1 MSDSKTA
8 AAGKEHSFQEQGQ
21 RRRTID
27 PEDKARR
34 VFDSARQLF
43 VEKGYYRVSIPDLVR
58 HCGVST
64 GAIYN
69 LFGSKENLAKI
80 LHKKTLG
87 DFNEMF
93 HQRLHDRHGTLERL
107 RVFAELVYELTEE
120 DPAMMEYLL
129 FMKHTEFMEGAAPV
143 CLTEPFIEIRRIIAE
158 GMAAGEVKK
167 GDVFITA
174 VSFTGALLR
183 PAQLRIQC
191 VLDTPLPELAEQLI
205 ANAWAAI
212 KA

>member
-1 MSDSKTA
+1 MDSAK
-8 AAGKEHSFQEQGQ
+8 KK
-21 RRRTID
+21 RTID

-34 VFDSARQLF
+34 IFASARKLF
-43 VEKGYYRVSIPDLVR
+43 VDKGYYRVSIPDIVR
-58 HCGVST
+58 SSGVST

-93 HQRLHDRHGTLERL
+93 LQRLHGRETTFDKL

-129 FMKHTEFMEGAAPV
+129 FMKHAEFMEDAAPV
-143 CLTEPFIEIRRIIAE
+143 CFSEPFMVIRQIITA
-158 GMAAGEVKK
+158 GMKQGDIRQT
-167 GDVFITA
+167 DVFIAA
-174 VSFTGALLR
+174 VSFTGAILR

-191 VLDTPLPELAEQLI
+191 VLKEPLTSMTEQLM

-212 KA
+212 KS

>member
-1 MSDSKTA
+1 MNPAPK
-8 AAGKEHSFQEQGQ
+8 K
-21 RRRTID
+21 RTID

-34 VFDSARQLF
+34 VFKSARELF
-43 VEKGYYRVSIPDLVR
+43 VQKGYHRVSIPDIVR
-58 HCGVST
+58 ASGVST

-93 HQRLHDRHGTLERL
+93 LGRLHGRSKTYDKL
-107 RVFAELVYELTEE
+107 RAFAEVVYEMTEE

-129 FMKHTEFMEGAAPV
+129 FMKHAEFMEDAAPI
-143 CLTEPFIEIRRIIAE
+143 CFSEPFQLIRQIIREGMDLGEIRRA
-158 GMAAGEVKK
+158 
-167 GDVFITA
+167 DPFISA
-174 VSFTGALLR
+174 VSFSGAILR

-191 VLDTPLPELAEQLI
+191 VLQNPLPNLLDQLV

-212 KA
+212 KT

>member
-1 MSDSKTA
+1 MKKLNGSGTQMNTEKR
-8 AAGKEHSFQEQGQ
+8 K
-21 RRRTID
+21 RTID

-34 VFDSARQLF
+34 IFESARKLF
-43 VEKGYYRVSIPDLVR
+43 VERGYYRVSIPDIVR
-58 HCGVST
+58 SSGVST

-69 LFGSKENLAKI
+69 LFGSKENLAKV

-93 HQRLHDRHGTLERL
+93 LQRLNGRETTQAKLLAFTEV
-107 RVFAELVYELTEE
+107 VFELTEK
-120 DPAMMEYLL
+120 DPAMMEYLM
-129 FMKHTEFMEGAAPV
+129 FMKHAEFMEDAAPV
-143 CLTEPFIEIRRIIAE
+143 CFTEPFQVIRRIIAE
-158 GMAAGEVKK
+158 GMEKGDLKP
-167 GDVFITA
+167 GDVFLNA
-174 VSFTGALLR
+174 VSFTGAILR

-191 VLDTPLPELAEQLI
+191 VLQDPLTIHTNQLM

>member
-1 MSDSKTA
+1 MDLTK
-8 AAGKEHSFQEQGQ
+8 KK
-21 RRRTID
+21 RTID

-34 VFDSARQLF
+34 VFKSARKLF
-43 VEKGYYRVSIPDLVR
+43 VDKGYYRVSIPDIVR
-58 HCGVST
+58 SSGVST

-93 HQRLHDRHGTLERL
+93 LQRLQGRETIQERL
-107 RVFAELVYELTEE
+107 RAFAELVYELTEE

-129 FMKHTEFMEGAAPV
+129 FMKHAEFMEDAAPV
-143 CLTEPFIEIRRIIAE
+143 CFTEPFQVIRRIIAE
-158 GMAAGEVKK
+158 GMERGEIRR
-167 GDVFITA
+167 GDLFITA
-174 VSFTGALLR
+174 VSYTGAILR

-191 VLDTPLPELAEQLI
+191 VLKEPLPTLTDVLV

-212 KA
+212 KS

>member
-1 MSDSKTA
+1 MFTLTLYACDQKMNNE
-8 AAGKEHSFQEQGQ
+8 K
-21 RRRTID
+21 RKRTID

-34 VFDSARQLF
+34 IFSSARELF
-43 VEKGYYRVSIPDLVR
+43 VKKGYYRVSIPDIVSNS
-58 HCGVST
+58 GVST

-69 LFGSKENLAKI
+69 LFGSKENLAKV

-93 HQRLHDRHGTLERL
+93 LHRLHDRKTTHDKL
-107 RVFAELVYELTEE
+107 RAFAEVVYELTEK

-129 FMKHTEFMEGAAPV
+129 FMKHAEFMEDAAPI
-143 CLTEPFIEIRRIIAE
+143 CFSEPFQVIRHIIAD
-158 GMAAGEVKK
+158 GMEKGEVKT
-167 GDVFITA
+167 GDVFLIA
-174 VSFTGALLR
+174 VSFTGAILR

-191 VLDTPLPELAEQLI
+191 VLTEHLPDLTDQLMS
-205 ANAWAAI
+205 NAWGAI

>member
-1 MSDSKTA
+1 MQTVNGSGDRMNNEK
-8 AAGKEHSFQEQGQ
+8 KK
-21 RRRTID
+21 RTID

-34 VFDSARQLF
+34 IFSSARKLF
-43 VEKGYYRVSIPDLVR
+43 VEKGYYRVSIPDIVR
-58 HCGVST
+58 SSGVST

-69 LFGSKENLAKI
+69 LFGSKENLAKV

-93 HQRLHDRHGTLERL
+93 LKSLHGRETTQAKLQA
-107 RVFAELVYELTEE
+107 FAEVVYELTEK

-129 FMKHTEFMEGAAPV
+129 FMRHAEFIEDTAPV
-143 CLTEPFIEIRRIIAE
+143 CFSEPFQVIRRIIAE
-158 GMAAGEVKK
+158 GMERGDVKP
-167 GDVFITA
+167 GDVFLTA
-174 VSFTGALLR
+174 VSFTGAILR

-191 VLDTPLPELAEQLI
+191 VLPDPLPTITDQLMT
-205 ANAWAAI
+205 NAWAAI

>member
-1 MSDSKTA
+1 MDDSTSPPAK
-8 AAGKEHSFQEQGQ
+8 KERSFQQHK
-21 RRRTID
+21 RRKRTID

-34 VFDSARQLF
+34 IFNSARKLF
-43 VEKGYYRVSIPDLVR
+43 VEKGYYRVSIPDIVR
-58 HCGVST
+58 HSGVST

-87 DFNEMF
+87 DFSEMF
-93 HQRLHDRHGTLERL
+93 HQRLQGRQGTQDQL
-107 RVFAELVYELTEE
+107 RAFAELIYELTEE

-129 FMKHTEFMEGAAPV
+129 FMKHAEFMEGTAPV
-143 CLTEPFIEIRRIIAE
+143 CFSEPFQIIRRIIAAGVE
-158 GMAAGEVKK
+158 AGEIKP
-167 GDVFITA
+167 GDLFITA
-174 VSFTGALLR
+174 VSFTGAILR

-191 VLDTPLPELAEQLI
+191 VLSQPLPSLTDQLM